1 MLGGVAISLHHAQHA
16 VHHVVD
22 VLGAKH
28 LLGSAFLAVLF
39 VVFFAAIGALV
50 FAHDAQERELVEHL
64 VHNQLNGG
72 VVGRLALL
80 CFQQFSH
87 HGVCPQVLGA
97 ITFIDVFGQTC
108 HFSDMLKHQLHVVHC
123 HNGVCA
129 KYMLV
134 ALYEVRSV
142 HISVFWVVR

>member
-1 MLGGVAISLHHAQHA
+1 MLGGVAISLHHTQHA

-22 VLGAKH
+22 VHGAKH
-28 LLGSAFLAVLF
+28 LLGSAFFLVLLA
-39 VVFFAAIGALV
+39 AKGTLV
-50 FAHDAQERELVEHL
+50 FAHDAQKRELVEHL

-72 VVGRLALL
+72 VVGRLAFLY
-80 CFQQFSH
+80 FQQFSH

-97 ITFIDVFGQTC
+97 ICFIGIFGQTS

-123 HNGVCA
+123 HNGIGA

-134 ALYEVRSV
+134 VLYEVRSI
-142 HISVFWVVR
+142 HTLSFLGY

>member
-87 HGVCPQVLGA
+87 HGVCPQVLGPIGVVGDIGQTGNFA
-97 ITFIDVFGQTC
+97 DVF
-108 HFSDMLKHQLHVVHC
+108 KHHLHVVHS
-123 HNGVCA
+123 HNGISA
-129 KYMLV
+129 KNMLV
-134 ALYEVRSV
+134 LFYEVRSV
-142 HISVFWVVR
+142 HFSSF